1 MEEEN
6 KNEWNA
12 PAYTADLWDSEE
24 KKNNN
29 QASSQ

>member
-1 MEEEN
+1 MEGEN

-12 PAYTADLWDSEE
+12 LAYTADLWDSEE
-24 KKNNN
+24 KKKKN